1 MAQTLLEYAEWLE
14 GREDL
19 IWPKPPKLQR
29 PKASPFTKPLAGI
42 RAVTWN
48 VYGTL
53 LHISDGRLLLMHPQ
67 ELRMQVALEK
77 TIEEFHMWQSMSR
90 KPGAPWEYMLIQYKR
105 LVEDAEMAG
114 TNRPGDFPRVDAARI
129 WRKLIGRLLEN
140 EYTYDE
146 SFYGDL
152 EELSEKVA
160 FFFHK
165 ALQGVE
171 PMPQALET
179 LTAVTAAGRKQ
190 GLLSDSQPFTLVEML
205 RALRRQG
212 TLPPL
217 DQLVT
222 PTCLTLSH
230 QEGVRQP
237 SKSLYAACVR
247 RFRDLGIEP
256 HEILH
261 VGSRLREDLAV
272 AKQFGMKT
280 ALFAGDKE
288 SLQATP
294 QEVKDPTMKPDRLLT
309 DLAQLKN
316 ILGIS

>member
-14 GREDL
+14 GRADL
-19 IWPKPPKLQR
+19 IWPKPPKLER
-29 PKASPFTKPLAGI
+29 PKATPFTKPLPGI

-53 LHISDGRLLLMHPQ
+53 LHISDGQLLLMHPQ

-90 KPGAPWEYMLIQYKR
+90 KPGAPLEYVLIQYKR

-114 TNRPGDFPRVDAARI
+114 TDRPGDFPHVDAVRI
-129 WRKLIGRLLEN
+129 WRKLIDRLLEN

-146 SFYGDL
+146 SFYGDVDD
-152 EELSEKVA
+152 LSVKVA

-179 LTAVTAAGRKQ
+179 LTAVGTAGRKQ
-190 GLLSDSQPFTLVEML
+190 GLLSDSQQFTVVQML

-217 DQLVT
+217 DQLLT
-222 PTCLTLSH
+222 PNCMTLSH
-230 QEGVRQP
+230 EEGVRQP
-237 SKSLYAACVR
+237 SKSLYAASLR
-247 RFRDLGIEP
+247 RFRELGIEP

-261 VGSRLREDLAV
+261 VGSRLRDDLAV

-288 SLQATP
+288 SLQATA
-294 QEVKDPTMKPDRLLT
+294 QEVKDPSMKPDRLIT
-309 DLAQLKN
+309 ELAQLKN